1 MARRIDPQV
10 RRRRE
15 TFAERPRTRLWCEV
29 PSADNPYVA
38 ERALCHGYDLEAL
51 AGRVAFDEMVW
62 LLLSGELPTPPQR
75 ELFGTLLT
83 ALANPGPRHPATRGV
98 MAAAVSKADP
108 VHLLPIGLSLLGG
121 THVGAAEVAHAM
133 TFLQRHRGRDADETA
148 AECHAAPY
156 AEDAPAPGF
165 GTRYAA
171 ADPIAARLA
180 SRLAALEAGGEALA
194 WGEGFAAALAPAGQG
209 WRPTGV
215 AAAAL
220 LDLGLPPRCG
230 PGVFQLAA
238 AAGLLAHGA
247 EMTGQPTTAMPLPDE
262 EHHVIEDD

>member
-15 TFAERPRTRLWCEV
+15 TFAERPRTRIWQEL
-29 PSADNPYVA
+29 PTGDNPYVA
-38 ERALCHGYDLEAL
+38 ERALCHGYDVETL
-51 AGRVAFDEMVW
+51 AGRVAFDEMAW
-62 LLLSGELPTPPQR
+62 LLLTGELPAPPER

-133 TFLQRHRGRDADETA
+133 TFLQRHRGRDPLETV
-148 AECHAAPY
+148 AECRAAPY
-156 AEDAPAPGF
+156 DDDALAPGF
-165 GTRYAA
+165 GTRYGA
-171 ADPIAARLA
+171 ADPMAARLA
-180 SRLAALEAGGEALA
+180 TRLAALEAGADALA
-194 WGEGFAAALAPAGQG
+194 WGERFAAALSDTGQG

-230 PGVFQLAA
+230 PGVFQLAG